1 MQTPKFSMRN
11 VFFWSVI
18 CVFLLIQYFFIGDMM
33 RIAEKASPLVFEL
46 FAAVMGS
53 IVTVA
58 AMALMMKAQSQ
69 QDKEKE
75 FAARIFEKK
84 LELYQELLNTIFK
97 LDDDD
102 LIEKQEV
109 QEVENQIGV
118 ACLVANVD
126 LVSLFAQYLYQ
137 LKIYG
142 VLYFRSMTPRQLDN
156 FREFAIKEKKKSL
169 VNSKLANAK
178 HLIKAPIEG
187 NEVDYFVSLDEFIQ
201 GIRDDLAIVEGNVT
215 YDVEHFVRT
224 PIDKYNLF
232 KNPNNVG

>member
-1 MQTPKFSMRN
+1 MKRTGFLTRN
-11 VFFWSVI
+11 QLFWSAI

-33 RIAEKASPLVFEL
+33 RMAETISPLVFEL

-53 IVTVA
+53 ILTVT

-75 FAARIFEKK
+75 FSARVFEKK
-84 LELYQELLNTIFK
+84 LELYQELLNTLFLI
-97 LDDDD
+97 DDDD

-118 ACLVANVD
+118 CCLVANVD

-142 VLYFRSMTPRQLDN
+142 VLYFRSMTPKQLDN
-156 FREFAIKEKKKSL
+156 FREFVIKEKKKSL
-169 VNSKLANAK
+169 EHSKLANHK
-178 HLIKAPIEG
+178 HLIGNSPEG
-187 NEVDYFVSLDEFIQ
+187 NEFEYFVSLDEFIQ
-201 GIRDDLAIVEGNVT
+201 GIRDDLAVVQGNVKF
-215 YDVEHFVRT
+215 DVEHFVRT

-232 KNPNNVG
+232 KNPNNVD